1 MEYLVKW
8 KCFSD
13 EWNTW
18 ECSNNLILSCKE
30 MIEEFHTEH
39 EIPFEVSENC
49 KFEIDLYFNIFLYK
63 IDEYER
69 GNTR

>member
-1 MEYLVKW
+1 
-8 KCFSD
+8 
-13 EWNTW
+13 
-18 ECSNNLILSCKE
+18 